1 MRIRQKVG
9 RKRGKGNKTL
19 ICLNAYAHSYEDCS
33 LDKFVSSIDLYTFRP
48 YSHETFLHTILR

>member
-19 ICLNAYAHSYEDCS
+19 ICLNAYAHLYEDCS
-33 LDKFVSSIDLYTFRP
+33 LDKFVSSTDLSYFKELYIRG
-48 YSHETFLHTILR
+48 